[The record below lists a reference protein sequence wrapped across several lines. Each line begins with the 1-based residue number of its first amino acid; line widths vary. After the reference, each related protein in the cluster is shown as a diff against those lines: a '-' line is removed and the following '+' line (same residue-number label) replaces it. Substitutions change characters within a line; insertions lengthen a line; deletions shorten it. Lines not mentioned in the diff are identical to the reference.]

1 MSSFRYFIS
10 FFGCNPNIHA
20 CIRPILDSRFPYIR
34 VNYTYTQ
41 ERDPAELSITT
52 GFRDAYIPMASIL
65 SGETPCD
72 VLFFTS
78 PVAPNGFGVSPKIFQ
93 QKGIKLI
100 YVPYATE
107 FLRTGYLRWF
117 MTLPHLHA
125 DVIFASSP
133 AAVLYYEKFRPDC
146 SHKVHTYGFPES
158 DILYNKGYEH
168 DSYYQKLKKFTAG
181 RRTLLWTPHWSVDAS
196 PHISTFL
203 RYGSLLHKLLV
214 QDKDVVC
221 IVRPHPALINMLPR
235 MRRPVKLAV
244 CSIFEQLKQLNNVW
258 IDESPFMVP
267 AIAAS
272 DLLISDCSSL
282 IQKYWVTGKPVAYTK
297 IENTVNDEI
306 QEQIEQAMYVIK
318 DHNQFR
324 TTFSQLVNGH
334 DPLREQRADL
344 ADFFCGPHDGRCSE
358 RIINNVLE
366 SMHNSQKTAQAR
378 I

>member
-125 DVIFASSP
+125 DVILPHHRQQYCIMKNSDRTVRIKFILTDFPSP
-133 AAVLYYEKFRPDC
+133 IFCIIKAT
-146 SHKVHTYGFPES
+146 ST
-158 DILYNKGYEH
+158 
-168 DSYYQKLKKFTAG
+168 
-181 RRTLLWTPHWSVDAS
+181 TL
-196 PHISTFL
+196 I
-203 RYGSLLHKLLV
+203 
-214 QDKDVVC
+214 
-221 IVRPHPALINMLPR
+221 
-235 MRRPVKLAV
+235 
-244 CSIFEQLKQLNNVW
+244 
-258 IDESPFMVP
+258 
-267 AIAAS
+267 
-272 DLLISDCSSL
+272 
-282 IQKYWVTGKPVAYTK
+282 
-297 IENTVNDEI
+297 
-306 QEQIEQAMYVIK
+306 IK
-318 DHNQFR
+318 
-324 TTFSQLVNGH
+324 S
-334 DPLREQRADL
+334 
-344 ADFFCGPHDGRCSE
+344 
-358 RIINNVLE
+358 
-366 SMHNSQKTAQAR
+366 
-378 I
+378 